1 MNDILVPIL
10 TLVPILA
17 IGMVLIMAVLYY
29 YKITKWRADKKAE
42 KQFVQQ
48 FEQELIEVERRM
60 KLGELLQTQLLE
72 SILTSMNQNQAKSWI
87 TIDPDSE

>member
-10 TLVPILA
+10 VLTPILA
-17 IGMVLIMAVLYY
+17 IGIVLIMVVLGY

-42 KQFVQQ
+42 K
-48 FEQELIEVERRM
+48 
-60 KLGELLQTQLLE
+60 LQTQLLE
-72 SILTSMNQNQAKSWI
+72 RLSRAISASMNQNQTKSWI